1 MTQNSSDLI
10 AELRLLR
17 ADERS
22 LRAALVD
29 DLRRF
34 QKQDDLS
41 FFTLPSSNRK
51 GISVATTCTALM
63 ALIDSDKLD
72 ELFASKPG
80 ATKAVESSQSDTP
93 PKDSTSSS
101 KRPKQ
106 QHRSAAEVF
115 SDVVSET
122 WASSGLEDLNAFTT
136 CMVIRAAGFLVSAK
150 KMSSAEAKKL
160 SHVRPPANAARSPS
174 EN

>member
-1 MTQNSSDLI
+1 MTHNSSDLI

-17 ADERS
+17 ADERR
-22 LRAALVD
+22 LRATLVD

-72 ELFASKPG
+72 ELFASKP
-80 ATKAVESSQSDTP
+80 AAKPVESSQGVTA

-101 KRPKQ
+101 TQPKQ
-106 QHRSAAEVF
+106 PHRSAAEVF
-115 SDVVSET
+115 SAVVSET

-150 KMSSAEAKKL
+150 KLTSAEAKKL
-160 SHVRPPANAARSPS
+160 IHVRPPANSAR
-174 EN
+174 